1 MQTLLLSLSNRF
13 GSNQL
18 QTIERNNENFT
29 LIKLPNSNELRILM
43 TNGLSEYRMKV
54 HEKHAGEEFAELFVL
69 LPSYWKLDEPENP
82 RMNWIFDWL
91 TKLKNHVIEKDT
103 WIGNG
108 HTFSAGKDM
117 KSISPT
123 MLQNHFILSDPLE
136 LVNELAPVQVGDKTV
151 YFLSLIPIFADEMD
165 YKQGKGTQKLFSKF
179 ALQNITEKLDDYR
192 STVLKTRW
200 NFLAK

>member
-1 MQTLLLSLSNRF
+1 MQELLPFLSERF
-13 GSNQL
+13 GADQI
-18 QTIERNNENFT
+18 QTIERNNESFT
-29 LIKLPNSNELRILM
+29 LISLPNSNELRILM
-43 TNGLSEYRMKV
+43 TDGLSDHRMNV

-69 LPSYWKLDEPENP
+69 LPSYWKLDEPGNS
-82 RMNWIFDWL
+82 RMNWVFDWL
-91 TKLKNHVIEKDT
+91 TKLKKHVIEKDT

-108 HTFSAGKDM
+108 HTFSTGKDM
-117 KSISPT
+117 AAISPT

-136 LVNELAPVQVGDKTV
+136 LTNELAPIQMDDKTV

-165 YKQGKGTQKLFSKF
+165 YKQGKGTAKLFSKF

>member
-1 MQTLLLSLSNRF
+1 MQELLPFLSERF
-13 GSNQL
+13 GADQI
-18 QTIERNNENFT
+18 QTIKRNNESFT
-29 LIKLPNSNELRILM
+29 LITLPNSNELRVLM
-43 TNGLSEYRMKV
+43 SDGLSNHRMNV

-82 RMNWIFDWL
+82 RMNWVFDWL
-91 TKLKNHVIEKDT
+91 TKLKKYIIEKDT

-108 HTFSAGKDM
+108 HTFSTGKDM
-117 KSISPT
+117 APISPT
-123 MLQNHFILSDPLE
+123 MLQNHFNLSDPME
-136 LVNELAPVQVGDKTV
+136 LANELAPIQMTNKTV

-165 YKQGKGTQKLFSKF
+165 YKQGKGTAKLFSKF

-200 NFLAK
+200 NFFAK